1 VTIRDTIPSRA
12 LTVWRRLYTRYALE
26 PFPATVS
33 PDVSK
38 TIQPITDADELLRIP
53 AVDITTTPSLT
64 LGEQVGRTV
73 PTPQRWK
80 LYAWDVNR
88 ASGDRLVEGISLGD
102 GTVSMRIASQ
112 TAAGTFIDRLGT
124 PLLMDP
130 GWQFILHIAGGTTD
144 GTWLVE
150 LLLQIEDAF

>member
-1 VTIRDTIPSRA
+1 VPVHETIPSRA
-12 LTVWRRLYTRYALE
+12 LTVWRRLYTRYSLE
-26 PFPATVS
+26 PFPASVS

-38 TIQPITDADELLRIP
+38 TIQPITDADELLRVP
-53 AVDITTTPSLT
+53 AVDITTTGSLT
-64 LGEQVGRTV
+64 TGEQVARTV
-73 PTPQRWK
+73 PEPQRWK
-80 LYAWDVNR
+80 LYSWDVNR

-102 GTVSMRIASQ
+102 GSQSVRIDSQ
-112 TAAGTFIDRLGT
+112 TAAGTFITRLAT